1 MTYLVIDHHPEPILT
16 ELEQEGGKG
25 EARKVTLT
33 AKEIEALAKDGDIRS
48 PIKGTVNEV
57 PVSEG
62 DEVSAGQ
69 VLIVLEAMKMLNN
82 VVSAI
87 NGKVMEVLKNPGDQ
101 VDVGDPI
108 ITVKKAPE
116 GVVGS
121 HGARPGKG

>member
-1 MTYLVIDHHPEPILT
+1 
-16 ELEQEGGKG
+16 
-25 EARKVTLT
+25 
-33 AKEIEALAKDGDIRS
+33 
-48 PIKGTVNEV
+48 VNEV

-121 HGARPGKG
+121 HGARQGKG